1 MKISTRLSAACCLL
15 IFLTLFAT
23 IGLIGWRLS
32 GELSRRA
39 EMALESN
46 LRLARELLAAQGDG
60 FRVEGD
66 KLLVGNHVLN
76 GDFDTVDKVNR
87 IAGGSATLFL
97 GDTRIATTIRAA
109 DGQRAIGTHLAAG
122 PVYDTVLREHRPWHG
137 ETQILGESYLTWY
150 DPITDASGQVVGIL
164 FVGQK
169 RADFLASLQ
178 DLFVDSA
185 LIGLVAVCAGGA
197 LMLIAV
203 RRTLRPLDRIRDA
216 IRRLGDGDRA
226 VEIPDIGRRDEI
238 GVIADAVLAFREALT
253 QADALGA
260 RQAAAEA
267 EKAAQKEET
276 MTLVRHFATEIT
288 SVVQSV
294 SDASDRLRDTSRTL
308 QTKAEGASDQTATA
322 SHSASEAHDG
332 VASMAAAAEQL
343 SASIDEIKRQIATA
357 DAVAAQAVTEA
368 DSTQAL
374 VEGLSLAAT
383 RIDDVVR
390 LINGIASQT
399 NLLALNATIEAAR
412 AGEAGKGFAVVAS
425 EVKILANQ
433 TAQATGDIQQHIQ
446 EIQAETGKAVAAIR
460 LIARTVA
467 EISGITGSV
476 ARGMAE
482 QGDATS
488 EIARTVQRVAA
499 LSAALSSTI
508 AGVTEAAADTGASS
522 AEMLTASVDLAA
534 QSGRL
539 NEQVGAFVAALSRG

>member
-322 SHSASEAHDG
+322 SRSASEAHDG